1 MAWRGGRRPAR
12 RGRPA
17 AWSLDHLVRA
27 REERL
32 RNRQPQRLRGLEI
45 DNQLELRRLLHG
57 QVARLGTAQDFV
69 DVGSGAPELVRQAR
83 PIGHEKAGLRERSPD
98 RNARQA
104 VLYEQL
110 GDLLA
115 IADERWAARSDQ
127 SADPRPDCS
136 RDRTVEIRGP
146 ASL

>member
-17 AWSLDHLVRA
+17 ASSLDHLVRA
-27 REERL
+27 REERR
-32 RNRQPQRLRGLEI
+32 RNRQPQRLCGPEI
-45 DNQLELRRLLHG
+45 DDQLELRRALYG
-57 QVARLGTAQDFV
+57 QVARLGTAQDLV
-69 DVGSGAPELVRQAR
+69 DVGGGAPELVRQAR
-83 PIGHEKAGLRERSPD
+83 TIGHEEAGLRERSPD

-104 VLYEQL
+104 VLHEQL
-110 GDLLA
+110 SDLLA
-115 IADERWAARSDQ
+115 IADERWAAGRDQ

-136 RDRTVEIRGP
+136 RDGTVEIRGP